1 VNFTGPSRL
10 EDYRWRQ
17 KQFLAEAMFTYPVLK
32 RLCRSAAAFVGADRG
47 NIAVIFAITM
57 VPIMGF
63 IGSAVDYSRAVNART
78 AMQTALDTAA
88 LMISKDAPTL
98 TATQVTQTAQ
108 KYFNALYNHPE
119 VASIAITAAYTAAS
133 GSTPAKV
140 VLTGTGSVTTDFMK
154 VAGYPSLNFNVG
166 STTSWSNTKLRVAM
180 ALDNTGSMAASGKM
194 DALQGGASSLVDQ
207 LSASAQT
214 DGDVYISL
222 VPFSKDVNVKSSN
235 YSQSW
240 LDFSD
245 WDNNNQTC
253 SGNGWNQN
261 CSPKNHNTWTGCVT
275 DRDQSY
281 DTLNTAPTTANS
293 STLFP
298 ADEYYE
304 NGVYYCKTNNPQ
316 GYLQPITP
324 LSYNWTTLKSNINA
338 MQPTGGTN
346 QSIGLAWAWM
356 SLTQSSPLNA
366 PALDP
371 NYQYTQ
377 VIILLSDGLNT
388 EDRWYGDGMNP
399 APQVDARQKILCDNI
414 KAAGIKIYA
423 IQVNTDGS
431 AQSSVMAYCA
441 SGAANFFYLTSANQ
455 ILTTFNSIGTSLSKL
470 HIAK

>member
-1 VNFTGPSRL
+1 MVMQRILNRLVRVTGNFAR
-10 EDYRWRQ
+10 
-17 KQFLAEAMFTYPVLK
+17 
-32 RLCRSAAAFVGADRG
+32 AADG

-57 VPIMGF
+57 VPIIGF
-63 IGSAVDYSRAVNART
+63 IGAAVDYSRVNNART
-78 AMQTALDTAA
+78 AMQAALDSAA

-119 VASIAITAAYTAAS
+119 VGNVAITATYTPAS
-133 GSTPAKV
+133 GSTPATV
-140 VLTGTGSVTTDFMK
+140 VLTGSGSFTTDFMK
-154 VAGYPSLNFNVG
+154 VAGYPTLNFNVG

-180 ALDNTGSMAASGKM
+180 ALDNTGSMAQSGKM
-194 DALQGGASSLVDQ
+194 TALQGGASSLVDQ
-207 LSASAQT
+207 LSAAAQT
-214 DGDVYISL
+214 AGDVYISL
-222 VPFSKDVNVKSSN
+222 VPFAKDVNVGSSN

-240 LDFSD
+240 LDFTD
-245 WDNNNQTC
+245 WNSNNQTC
-253 SGNGWNQN
+253 SGWGWNQT

-275 DRDQSY
+275 DRTQNY
-281 DTLNTAPTTANS
+281 DTTNTTPTTSNIA
-293 STLFP
+293 TLFP

-324 LSYNWTTLKSNINA
+324 LSYNWTALKSSINN

-346 QSIGLAWAWM
+346 QAIGLAWAWM

-388 EDRWYGDGMNP
+388 EDRWYGDGVNP
-399 APQVDARQKILCDNI
+399 SPQVDARQKILCDNI
-414 KAAGIKIYA
+414 KAAGITIYA

-431 AQSSVMAYCA
+431 PQSSVMAYCA
-441 SGAANFFYLTSANQ
+441 SGSANFFYLTSASQ

>member
-1 VNFTGPSRL
+1 
-10 EDYRWRQ
+10 
-17 KQFLAEAMFTYPVLK
+17 MIIHPVLK
-32 RLCRSAAAFVGADRG
+32 RLFGIVASFFRADQG

-57 VPIMGF
+57 VPMIGF
-63 IGSAVDYSRAVNART
+63 IGAAVDYSRVNNARS
-78 AMQTALDTAA
+78 AMQAALDSTA
-88 LMISKDAPTL
+88 LMISKDAPNL
-98 TATQVTQTAQ
+98 TAAQVTSTAQ

-119 VASIAITAAYTAAS
+119 IGNVAITAAYTAAS

-140 VLTGTGSVTTDFMK
+140 VLTGSGSFTTDFMK
-154 VAGYPSLNFNVG
+154 VAGYPTLNFNVG

-180 ALDNTGSMAASGKM
+180 ALDNTGSMGMSGKM
-194 DALQGGASSLVDQ
+194 TALQGAANNLIDQ

-214 DGDVYISL
+214 NGDVYISL
-222 VPFSKDVNVKSSN
+222 VPFAKDVNVGSSN

-240 LDFSD
+240 LDFTA
-245 WDNNNQTC
+245 WDSNNQTC
-253 SGNGWNQN
+253 SGGGGWGGWGGGGWGGGGGGGGGQN
-261 CSPKNHNTWTGCVT
+261 CSPNNHNTWTGCVT
-275 DRDQSY
+275 DRDQNY
-281 DTLNTAPTTANS
+281 DTLNTAPTTSNT
-293 STLFP
+293 STMFP

-304 NGVYYCKTNNPQ
+304 NGVYYCKTNNPL
-316 GYLQPITP
+316 GYLQPITA
-324 LSYNWTTLKSNINA
+324 LSYNWTALKSSINA

-346 QSIGLAWAWM
+346 QAIGLAWAWM

-399 APQVDARQKILCDNI
+399 STQVDARQKILCDNI
-414 KAAGIKIYA
+414 KAAGITIYA
-423 IQVNTDGS
+423 IQVNTDGE

-441 SGAANFFYLTSANQ
+441 SGSANFFYLTSASQ